1 MFSREELEQFNYYE
15 LIDYIISCQ
24 YAIEDLNDEIKI
36 LQGKITNS
44 INKDFEDYKNM
55 MGNVLKNFA
64 ELKSKIKNQ

>member
-1 MFSREELEQFNYYE
+1 MFSREELGQFGYYE

-44 INKDFEDYKNM
+44 ISKDFENYKNM
-55 MGNVLKNFA
+55 MGNVLKDLT
-64 ELKSKIKNQ
+64 ELKPKIKNQ